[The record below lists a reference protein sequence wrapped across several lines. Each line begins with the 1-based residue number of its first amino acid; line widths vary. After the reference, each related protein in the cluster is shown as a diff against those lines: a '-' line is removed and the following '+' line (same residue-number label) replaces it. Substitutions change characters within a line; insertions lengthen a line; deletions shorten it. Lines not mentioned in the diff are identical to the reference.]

1 MDLPRKHEAPG
12 DSRGFTLAA
21 LPSIYVQSTGT
32 GAPVGGDLRRP
43 PGAFRPERTD
53 DFFVAFARV
62 TLRVFDVIF
71 LAAIGHLLQ

>member
-21 LPSIYVQSTGT
+21 LPSISIHFPGSR
-32 GAPVGGDLRRP
+32 APEGGDLSRL
-43 PGAFRPERTD
+43 PGAFRPERTVV
-53 DFFVAFARV
+53 FFVAFARV